1 MKGAVYHTIPPTAGR
16 ALRRPFSPDPRPFAF
31 YCVRFEICID
41 NCCIYNYC
49 HCMNKSGPS
58 ELHKH
63 VGYWLRCLSNLVS
76 STFAEKLATRD
87 ISVAQWV
94 VLRTLY
100 DKRDVT
106 LNEAAED
113 VGVDKSS
120 LSRMVERLVQKGLLI
135 RAEGSDRR
143 SVGLT
148 LTPAAIKLV
157 PQLARLADENDE
169 EFFHTLSARQR
180 QEFLATIKRL
190 LDANGWDETKRGSD
204 RMD

>member
-1 MKGAVYHTIPPTAGR
+1 MSR
-16 ALRRPFSPDPRPFAF
+16 SSP
-31 YCVRFEICID
+31 
-41 NCCIYNYC
+41 
-49 HCMNKSGPS
+49 SG
-58 ELHKH
+58 LHEH

-76 STFAEKLATRD
+76 STFAEKLAARD

-106 LNEAAED
+106 LNEAAEE

-135 RAEGSDRR
+135 RAEGNDRR

-148 LTPAAIKLV
+148 LTPAAMKLV
-157 PQLARLADENDE
+157 PQLARLADKNDE
-169 EFFHTLSARQR
+169 EFFHTLSVKQR
-180 QEFLATIKRL
+180 EEFLATIKRL
-190 LDANGWDETKRGSD
+190 LDANGWDATKRGRD
-204 RMD
+204 RME

>member
-1 MKGAVYHTIPPTAGR
+1 MDK
-16 ALRRPFSPDPRPFAF
+16 LSPS
-31 YCVRFEICID
+31 
-41 NCCIYNYC
+41 
-49 HCMNKSGPS
+49 K
-58 ELHKH
+58 LHQH

-76 STFAEKLATRD
+76 STFAGKLAAKD

-106 LNEAAED
+106 LNEAAAE

-135 RAEGSDRR
+135 RGEGSDRR

-148 LTPAAIKLV
+148 LTPSAMKLV
-157 PQLARLADENDE
+157 PQLATLADENDD
-169 EFFHTLSARQR
+169 EFFRSLSAKQR
-180 QEFLATIKRL
+180 REFLSTIKQL
-190 LDANGWDETKRGSD
+190 LDANGWDPAKRGRD
-204 RMD
+204 QLE